1 MRTAAVLRWLPDSSA
16 IRLTVISLTGLALLF
31 YLKLKRFPGLLVA
44 MGGAAAPAAV
54 VMSWPLESRAPQS
67 PVVHQNEVDFRGNP
81 GPSPGAY
88 RRGPRG
94 DEARRRFQTFQGT
107 PSGGSTMKRT
117 AIAIAIMIG
126 ATVLAQLGTAQPPG
140 GQGNRGARGPGR
152 GGPPNPLLQ
161 MFDTDHDGTLS
172 AAEIDAA
179 AAKLRERDAN
189 KDGKLTADELPR
201 GPGGRVVPVSVP
213 AARPGADGSGAATR
227 ASRPCPRTTAR
238 SGSSPPSSRPAGAS
252 GTPTSRRPTAGCSAS
267 SPSRSG
273 AKRVVELGTSTGE
286 SGLWFSMALRK
297 TGGKLYTHDIDPGR
311 IAVARENFKRAGVE
325 DIVVIT
331 EGDAHETA
339 PRNKD
344 PIDVLFI
351 DAEKEGYDAYLKE
364 LLPYVRPGGLI
375 IAHNMRRPEP
385 NPRYIEAIT
394 TSPDLDTS
402 FVLMDGAGVGITLKK
417 R

>member
-1 MRTAAVLRWLPDSSA
+1 M
-16 IRLTVISLTGLALLF
+16 
-31 YLKLKRFPGLLVA
+31 
-44 MGGAAAPAAV
+44 
-54 VMSWPLESRAPQS
+54 
-67 PVVHQNEVDFRGNP
+67 
-81 GPSPGAY
+81 
-88 RRGPRG
+88 
-94 DEARRRFQTFQGT
+94 
-107 PSGGSTMKRT
+107 
-117 AIAIAIMIG
+117 
-126 ATVLAQLGTAQPPG
+126 VLAIVARSGWTQPPG
-140 GQGNRGARGPGR
+140 NEQRPRQPGPA
-152 GGPPNPLLQ
+152 NPLLQ
-161 MFDTDHDGTLS
+161 LFDADRDGTLS
-172 AAEIDAA
+172 AAEVEAA
-179 AAKLRERDAN
+179 AARLREHDAN

-201 GPGGRVVPVSVP
+201 GPGGRGTGGPGRGGPGMEASADPGKPPLPKDDGEKRILAALERARGGERYANVST
-213 AARPGADGSGAATR
+213 ADGRLLRQLTESL
-227 ASRPCPRTTAR
+227 
-238 SGSSPPSSRPAGAS
+238 
-252 GTPTSRRPTAGCSAS
+252 
-267 SPSRSG
+267 G

-311 IAVARENFKRAGVE
+311 IAVARANFKKAGVE

-344 PIDVLFI
+344 PIDILFI

-375 IAHNMRRPEP
+375 IAHNMKRPAP

-394 TSPDLDTS
+394 TNPDLDTS

>member
-1 MRTAAVLRWLPDSSA
+1 
-16 IRLTVISLTGLALLF
+16 
-31 YLKLKRFPGLLVA
+31 
-44 MGGAAAPAAV
+44 
-54 VMSWPLESRAPQS
+54 
-67 PVVHQNEVDFRGNP
+67 
-81 GPSPGAY
+81 
-88 RRGPRG
+88 
-94 DEARRRFQTFQGT
+94 
-107 PSGGSTMKRT
+107 MKRT
-117 AIAIAIMIG
+117 AIAIATMIG
-126 ATVLAQLGTAQPPG
+126 AIVLARHGSAQQPG
-140 GQGNRGARGPGR
+140 QPVR
-152 GGPPNPLLQ
+152 GGPQNPLLQ
-161 MFDTDHDGTLS
+161 AFDTDRDGTLS

-201 GPGGRVVPVSVP
+201 GPGGRGGFGRGGPGGGQGAMEADSELSKPPLPKDDGEKRILAALEHARGGERYANVST
-213 AARPGADGSGAATR
+213 ADGRLLRQLTESL
-227 ASRPCPRTTAR
+227 
-238 SGSSPPSSRPAGAS
+238 
-252 GTPTSRRPTAGCSAS
+252 
-267 SPSRSG
+267 G

-286 SGLWFSMALRK
+286 SGLWFSLALRK

-311 IAVARENFKRAGVE
+311 IAVARENFKRAGVD
-325 DIVVIT
+325 DIVIIT
-331 EGDAHETA
+331 EGDAHQTA

-344 PIDVLFI
+344 PIDILFI

-375 IAHNMRRPEP
+375 VAHNMKRPAP

>member
-1 MRTAAVLRWLPDSSA
+1 
-16 IRLTVISLTGLALLF
+16 
-31 YLKLKRFPGLLVA
+31 
-44 MGGAAAPAAV
+44 
-54 VMSWPLESRAPQS
+54 
-67 PVVHQNEVDFRGNP
+67 
-81 GPSPGAY
+81 
-88 RRGPRG
+88 
-94 DEARRRFQTFQGT
+94 
-107 PSGGSTMKRT
+107 MKRLRF
-117 AIAIAIMIG
+117 ASGLMIG
-126 ATVLAQLGTAQPPG
+126 AAILVGGAVAQQP
-140 GQGNRGARGPGR
+140 GQPGR
-152 GGPPNPLLQ
+152 VGPPNPLLQ
-161 MFDTDHDGTLS
+161 AFDTDHDGTLS

-179 AAKLRERDAN
+179 AAKLRERDTN

-201 GPGGRVVPVSVP
+201 GRGVPGGPGGPGGGRGRGPGGIESESDLSKPLLPKDDGEKRIFAALEEARHGERYANVST
-213 AARPGADGSGAATR
+213 ADGRLLRQLTEAVN
-227 ASRPCPRTTAR
+227 
-238 SGSSPPSSRPAGAS
+238 
-252 GTPTSRRPTAGCSAS
+252 
-267 SPSRSG
+267 

-311 IAVARENFKRAGVE
+311 ISVARQNFKKAGVD

-331 EGDAHETA
+331 EGDAHQTA
-339 PRNKD
+339 PKNTD

-375 IAHNMRRPEP
+375 IAHNMRRPAP
-385 NPRYIEAIT
+385 NPRYVEAIT

>member
-1 MRTAAVLRWLPDSSA
+1 
-16 IRLTVISLTGLALLF
+16 
-31 YLKLKRFPGLLVA
+31 
-44 MGGAAAPAAV
+44 
-54 VMSWPLESRAPQS
+54 
-67 PVVHQNEVDFRGNP
+67 
-81 GPSPGAY
+81 
-88 RRGPRG
+88 
-94 DEARRRFQTFQGT
+94 
-107 PSGGSTMKRT
+107 MKRK
-117 AIAIAIMIG
+117 AIAIATMIG
-126 ATVLAQLGTAQPPG
+126 ATVLAQHGSAQQPG
-140 GQGNRGARGPGR
+140 QPGR
-152 GGPPNPLLQ
+152 TGPQNPLLQ
-161 MFDTDHDGTLS
+161 AFDTDRDGTLS

-189 KDGKLTADELPR
+189 EDGKLTADELPR
-201 GPGGRVVPVSVP
+201 GGGGRGGPGGGGRGGPG
-213 AARPGADGSGAATR
+213 RGPGAMEVDSELSKPPLPKDDGERRILAALEQARGGERYANVSTADGRLLRQLAESLGA
-227 ASRPCPRTTAR
+227 
-238 SGSSPPSSRPAGAS
+238 
-252 GTPTSRRPTAGCSAS
+252 RRI
-267 SPSRSG
+267 
-273 AKRVVELGTSTGE
+273 VELGTSTGE

-331 EGDAHETA
+331 EGDAHQTA

-344 PIDVLFI
+344 PIDILFI

-375 IAHNMRRPEP
+375 IAHNMKRPAP